1 MKPGRNWIVWLDGG
15 RPPGHVARPKQG
27 EPMSETYEILALKYA
42 AEVSSRRHTFLW
54 PGDQDGPQPM
64 SFFVWVIRNENRT
77 ILVDTGF
84 DGVEARRRD
93 FPIELEPVEALQRI
107 GIAAETVETVI
118 ISHLHFDHAG
128 TLDRYP
134 AARFHI
140 QESELAY
147 ATGPCMCEPSM
158 AGPYTP
164 DHVCSL
170 VKKVYSGRVQFHDG
184 DGAVAP
190 GVTVH
195 RTGGHT
201 VGLQSVRV
209 ATASGYVVLASDASH
224 LYENFETRSPFS
236 LTIDVAETLRTYTR
250 LEQLATSRRHII
262 PGHDPLVLERYPTW
276 KEATAGLVHRLDLP
290 RLG

>member
-1 MKPGRNWIVWLDGG
+1 
-15 RPPGHVARPKQG
+15 
-27 EPMSETYEILALKYA
+27 MSEIYEILALKYA
-42 AEVSSRRHTFLW
+42 TEASSRRRTLLW
-54 PGDQDGPQPM
+54 PGDEDGPQAM
-64 SFFVWVIRNENRT
+64 SFFVWVVRNENRT
-77 ILVDTGF
+77 IIVDTGF
-84 DGVEARRRD
+84 DGAEAKRRD

-128 TLDRYP
+128 TLDRFP

-147 ATGPCMCEPSM
+147 ATGPCMCEPLM

-184 DGAVAP
+184 DGEVAP

-201 VGLQSVRV
+201 RGLQSVRV

-224 LYENFETRSPFS
+224 LYENFETRQRFS
-236 LTIDVAETLRTYTR
+236 LTIDVPETLRTYTM

-262 PGHDPLVLERYPTW
+262 PGHDPLVLERYPAW